1 MAKQS
6 LLFEED
12 YNQQNVANTLPI
24 LKASGVNKKIET
36 PYDKEVTKY
45 NKLLAKIADLENYLQ
60 KCKDDAES
68 RKTLYATHV
77 IPAIKSIA
85 QQYCDNLK
93 KLHALVEQLTLT
105 KAKKRDIYNFL
116 SEYGEEYDRYHAEL
130 ETLHKEYTSMYVSLL
145 NKKDKQEINEA
156 LDNYKSYSNND
167 EDDDDGN
174 HEKYY
179 EENENFRKRAQQKQ
193 QQQKEQALKEK
204 HATDLTT
211 INTAELYKT
220 LAKQLHP
227 DLEQNETI
235 KEHKVKLMQ
244 QLSEAKINKDLMAML
259 RVQAQAKDYIT
270 QDELEKTFS
279 LEKLKTYNKMLT
291 KQKVKIEQEVQPYR
305 DALMKTYN
313 HNKIKGITKDDHINE
328 ALHQATAD
336 LKKVKKSV
344 SKVTTPTD
352 AYEFIEDFFYNMEL
366 W

>member
-45 NKLLAKIADLENYLQ
+45 NKLLAKIADLEQYLQ
-60 KCKDDAES
+60 KCKNDAES
-68 RKTLYATHV
+68 RKTLYITHV
-77 IPAIKSIA
+77 IPTIKSIA

-105 KAKKRDIYNFL
+105 KTKKRDIYNFL
-116 SEYGEEYDRYHAEL
+116 SEYGEDYDQYHVEL
-130 ETLHKEYTSMYVSLL
+130 KNLHKEYTSMYVSLL
-145 NKKDKQEINEA
+145 NKKNKQEINEVI
-156 LDNYKSYSNND
+156 DNYKSYSN
-167 EDDDDGN
+167 DDDGN
-174 HEKYY
+174 YQQD
-179 EENENFRKRAQQKQ
+179 ENFRKHAQQKQ

-259 RVQAQAKDYIT
+259 RVQAQAKDYIK
-270 QDELEKTFS
+270 QNELEKTFS
-279 LEKLKTYNKMLT
+279 LGKLKTYNMMLT
-291 KQKVKIEQEVQPYR
+291 KQKVKIEQELQPYR

-313 HNKIKGITKDDHINE
+313 HNLVKGVTKDDYINE
-328 ALHQATAD
+328 AIHRATAD

-344 SKVTTPTD
+344 SKITTPAD